1 MEVMLRGDLQKLAWL
16 ESFVESRPQTNRLME
31 RLVRRGVKKAVIEG
45 NDQYQQVQEQA
56 DSAQQSA
63 KPNVIQPTI
72 NTQGVVVN
80 AVPAQP
86 IRYFDAS
93 IYGPP
98 KVSIQTR

>member
-16 ESFVESRPQTNRLME
+16 ESFVESGPQTNRLME
-31 RLVRRGVKKAVIEG
+31 RLVRRGVKKAVIVG

-56 DSAQQSA
+56 TDAQQSA
-63 KPNVIQPTI
+63 QPEI
-72 NTQGVVVN
+72 NQGVVVN

>member
-16 ESFVESRPQTNRLME
+16 ESFVESGPQTNRLME
-31 RLVRRGVKKAVIEG
+31 RLVRRGVKKAVIVG

-56 DSAQQSA
+56 TDAQQSA
-63 KPNVIQPTI
+63 QPEI
-72 NTQGVVVN
+72 NQGVVVN

-93 IYGPP
+93 VDGPP
-98 KVSIQTR
+98 KVSIQTW

>member
-1 MEVMLRGDLQKLAWL
+1 MLRGDLQKLAWL
-16 ESFVESRPQTNRLME
+16 ESFVEYGPQTNRLME
-31 RLVRRGVKKAVIEG
+31 RLVRRGVKKAVIAG

-56 DSAQQSA
+56 TDAQQSA
-63 KPNVIQPTI
+63 QPEI
-72 NTQGVVVN
+72 SQGVVVN

-93 IYGPP
+93 IDGPP

>member
-1 MEVMLRGDLQKLAWL
+1 MLRGDLQKLAWL
-16 ESFVESRPQTNRLME
+16 ESFVESGPQTNRLME
-31 RLVRRGVKKAVIEG
+31 RLVRRGVKKAVIVG

-56 DSAQQSA
+56 TDAQQSA
-63 KPNVIQPTI
+63 QPEI
-72 NTQGVVVN
+72 NQGVVVN

>member
-16 ESFVESRPQTNRLME
+16 ESFVESGPQTNRLME
-31 RLVRRGVKKAVIEG
+31 RLVRRGVKKAVIVG

-56 DSAQQSA
+56 TDAQQSA
-63 KPNVIQPTI
+63 QPEI
-72 NTQGVVVN
+72 NQGVVVN

-93 IYGPP
+93 IDGPP

>member
-16 ESFVESRPQTNRLME
+16 ESFVESGPQTNRLME
-31 RLVRRGVKKAVIEG
+31 RLVRRGVKKAVIAG

-56 DSAQQSA
+56 ADAKQNA
-63 KPNVIQPTI
+63 KPEI
-72 NTQGVVVN
+72 NQGVVVN

-93 IYGPP
+93 IDGPP
-98 KVSIQTR
+98 KVSIQTW

>member
-16 ESFVESRPQTNRLME
+16 ESFVVSGPHTNRLME
-31 RLVRRGVKKAVIEG
+31 RLVRRGVKRAVIEG
-45 NDQYQQVQEQA
+45 SDQYQQVKEQA
-56 DSAQQSA
+56 DGAKQSAQ
-63 KPNVIQPTI
+63 PNI

-93 IYGPP
+93 IDGPP